1 MYRSNESLYIL
12 EAQLKKVELMLS
24 KDPDN
29 MDLIE
34 TRDDLKDR
42 IRFAWEDDEA
52 ANDPDSID

>member
-1 MYRSNESLYIL
+1 
-12 EAQLKKVELMLS
+12 MLS